1 MKAWRVGKDVDGVA
15 VGYVGVELSFVGANF
30 LKAIASWAGRRFLR
44 GHFHE
49 LFACPIEDSGCGN
62 GFGEGGIPAES
73 EFSEKFFDKAV
84 GVTGEDS
91 EGISA
96 DVGWASRAE
105 FNDDVAGIFFRSL
118 FVEEAILADVGREGM
133 IPSEG
138 RGGRFRGG
146 DGCGHGKG

>member
-1 MKAWRVGKDVDGVA
+1 LKAWRVGKDVDGVA
-15 VGYVGVELSFVGANF
+15 VGYVGVELGFVGTNF
-30 LKAIASWAGRRFLR
+30 LKAISAWASRRFLR
-44 GHFHE
+44 GHFDK
-49 LFACPIEDSGCGN
+49 LFACSIEDGCSGDS
-62 GFGEGGIPAES
+62 FGEGGIPAES

-138 RGGRFRGG
+138 RGGGFRGG